1 MLFVLQFAFLLEL
14 KHTSPPKKVDM
25 SIKVFLAD
33 DRELLIAGLKGH
45 LESKNIEVV
54 GIANSA
60 DGLVEK
66 FTKSNADV
74 LVIDLRF
81 RDETKTGLSVATSLL
96 EKNPG
101 TKIVLLSQFDDT
113 YIIENAY
120 KIGILAF
127 VGKNETDN
135 LAEAINSASK
145 GQKYLSS
152 LTAQKLALESIETKD
167 PRKLLTT
174 QEIMIFTYIADG
186 LTPHTIANNLNVT
199 YKTINNAVIHIR
211 KKLGIETY
219 PEFTKLAIKYG
230 LITLD

>member
-1 MLFVLQFAFLLEL
+1 
-14 KHTSPPKKVDM
+14 M

-45 LESKNIEVV
+45 LEGKNIEVV

-60 DGLVEK
+60 DGLIEK
-66 FTKSNADV
+66 FTNSNADV

-81 RDETKTGLSVATSLL
+81 RDEAKTGLSIASSLL
-96 EKNPG
+96 EKNPS
-101 TKIVLLSQFDDT
+101 TRIVLLSQFEDT
-113 YIIENAY
+113 YIIEGAY

-127 VGKNETDN
+127 IGKNETEN
-135 LAEAINSASK
+135 LVEAINSAAK

-167 PRKLLTT
+167 PRKLLTA

-186 LTPHTIANNLNVT
+186 LTPHTIANNLSVT
-199 YKTINNAVIHIR
+199 YKTVNNAVLQIR

-219 PEFTKLAIKYG
+219 PEFTKIAIKYG
-230 LITLD
+230 LITLS